1 MSKRINVTEY
11 PVEYDPRTPSV
22 VECYCGGVESIDL
35 PDSRIAAMHY
45 HSSYQIG
52 VCLEGDGVFLI
63 KDAIYAVKQGDAVI
77 IAPDEIHCSRG
88 IKNGKCRWDF
98 VYFDPYEMKNRYPE
112 LYLPTS
118 SVITEN
124 ETELIDYI
132 RKLIEERKKSP
143 DEVSNN
149 LASLYFYSFS
159 LLQFRLSG
167 KRDEI
172 PGVAAEGNYEG
183 AELDGVM
190 PAMREIAFRF
200 DESISVTELSDIC
213 RLSPS
218 HFTRLFKKCF
228 GTSPYEYT
236 LRFRATV
243 ASALLRSGE
252 KSINEISKTVGFK
265 SGSDF
270 YRQFI
275 KYHSVSPSEYRARYF
290 PERKK

>member
-124 ETELIDYI
+124 ETWCWKEESEEGVIYHTAYTMEGRTIFSEGEATYGLSLTAGIALYYTYLEIAYAPLRDFVSEEENHDY
-132 RKLIEERKKSP
+132 EY
-143 DEVSNN
+143 SNFY
-149 LASLYFYSFS
+149 ASEAGTL
-159 LLQFRLSG
+159 
-167 KRDEI
+167 
-172 PGVAAEGNYEG
+172 
-183 AELDGVM
+183 ELDAKA
-190 PAMREIAFRF
+190 P
-200 DESISVTELSDIC
+200 
-213 RLSPS
+213 
-218 HFTRLFKKCF
+218 
-228 GTSPYEYT
+228 GTSYALSFASYSPKRVNYKNFTEEGE
-236 LRFRATV
+236 TV
-243 ASALLRSGE
+243 KTGIIQYSYAV
-252 KSINEISKTVGFK
+252 KSLAHPT
-265 SGSDF
+265 DP
-270 YRQFI
+270 
-275 KYHSVSPSEYRARYF
+275 SPE
-290 PERKK
+290 E